1 MQIVPELCTNRERNK
16 GARAVPRQFR
26 SLQLAI
32 LTVFFLP
39 AFAWSQSVEVVVRPA
54 NEDFQQRLENAS
66 LSSAA
71 IENEDSKPEDVLAAA
86 QSEYGIMVGVL
97 YSRAHFAGEVSVRV
111 DGREA
116 ADISPFERP
125 SGIDLIQ
132 IVVSP
137 GPQFN
142 FGKLDVSPLAEETR
156 FSQSFSSGEPALVD
170 EIKSA
175 IRTAIRGWRDL
186 GYPQAA
192 VADQK
197 VVANHNL
204 RTLDV
209 SVKIEPGRRLR
220 FGKLTVS
227 GNKKVRTERVA
238 AITGLPDGEL
248 VTPEET
254 RDAEQR
260 LAAAGAF
267 RSFVLR
273 PADASNPDD
282 TLDFV
287 VDVLEE
293 KPRRLGFGAEYNS
306 SDGIRLSAFW
316 FHRNLTGASDRLR
329 FNFDIIKR
337 INERTE
343 FEFDIGASYRRPSV
357 ITADDDFFVDLRF
370 YQDDLDD
377 YVETALVFGSRIE
390 RQFSEEFSA
399 SLGVSL
405 SRSLTDFGITKRKYD
420 IYGIPGVLTWDS
432 RDFEN
437 DPKHGIFAKAEVMPF
452 YGAIDAD
459 SGLRATLNARYYQAI
474 GSDEKFVLALRGLVG
489 TVLNGRTGT
498 IPERMLFFSG
508 GSETVR
514 GHDYRSLGV
523 DVAGRTFGGAGFLG
537 ASVEGRYWVTET
549 LGVVVFYDYGY
560 VSPEELGRGGGK
572 SHSGAGIGARY
583 ATPIGPIRFDVA
595 GPVTGDGDGIQFY
608 LGIGQAY

>member
-1 MQIVPELCTNRERNK
+1 M
-16 GARAVPRQFR
+16 PRQLR

-32 LTVFFLP
+32 LLVFFLP
-39 AFAWSQSVEVVVRPA
+39 ALAWSQSVEVIVRPA
-54 NEDFQQRLENAS
+54 DDDLKQRLENAS

-71 IENEDSKPEDVLAAA
+71 IENEDSRPEDILAAA
-86 QSEYGIMVGVL
+86 QSEYGIMVGIL
-97 YSRAHFAGEVSVRV
+97 YSQAYFAGEVSVRV

-125 SGIDLIQ
+125 PGINLIQ
-132 IVVSP
+132 IVVDP
-137 GPQFN
+137 GPKFR
-142 FGKLDVSPLAEETR
+142 FGKLDIEPLAEAT
-156 FSQSFSSGEPALVD
+156 SFSRSFATGEPALTD
-170 EIKSA
+170 QIKSA
-175 IRTAIRGWRDL
+175 VRTAIRGWRDL

-192 VADQK
+192 VADQR
-197 VVANHNL
+197 VIANHRL

-209 SVKIEPGRRLR
+209 SIRIDPGRKLR
-220 FGKLTVS
+220 FGETTVS
-227 GNKKVRTERVA
+227 GNKNVRTERVA
-238 AITGLPDGEL
+238 AIAGLPEGEL

-254 RDAEQR
+254 RDAERR
-260 LAAAGAF
+260 LGAAGAF
-267 RSFVLR
+267 RSFSVR
-273 PADASNPDD
+273 PADAANPDD

-306 SDGIRLSAFW
+306 SDGVRLSAFW

-337 INERTE
+337 IDERTE
-343 FEFDIGASYRRPSV
+343 YEFDIGASYRRPSI
-357 ITADDDFFVDLRF
+357 ITADDDFFADLRF
-370 YQDDLDD
+370 YQDDLED
-377 YVETALVFGSRIE
+377 YVETALIFGSRIE
-390 RQFSEEFSA
+390 RQFSDRFSA

-405 SRSLTDFGITKRKYD
+405 SRSLTDFGFTKRKFD
-420 IYGIPGVLTWDS
+420 IYGVPAVLTWDS

-437 DPKHGIFAKAEVMPF
+437 DPKQGIFAKAEIMPF

-474 GSDEKFVLALRGLVG
+474 GAGEDFVLALRGLIG
-489 TVLNGRTGT
+489 TVVNGQTGA

-514 GHDYRSLGV
+514 GHEYRSLGV
-523 DVAGRTFGGAGFLG
+523 DVADRTFGGAGFLG

-549 LGVVVFYDYGY
+549 IGVVVFYDYGF
-560 VSPEELGRGGGK
+560 VSPEELGKGGGK

-595 GPVTGDGDGIQFY
+595 GPVTGEGDGLQFY
-608 LGIGQAY
+608 LGIGQAF

>member
-1 MQIVPELCTNRERNK
+1 MLRK
-16 GARAVPRQFR
+16 FR

-32 LTVFFLP
+32 LSLIFLP
-39 AFAWSQSVEVVVRPA
+39 ALAWAQSVEVVVRPA
-54 NEDFQQRLENAS
+54 NDDLQKRLENAS

-71 IENEDSKPEDVLAAA
+71 IENEDSKPKDILAAA
-86 QSEYGIMVGVL
+86 QSEYGSMVGVL
-97 YSRAHFAGEVSVRV
+97 YSQAHFAGNVSVRI

-116 ADISPFERP
+116 ADISPFERL
-125 SGIDLIQ
+125 SRVDRVRI
-132 IVVSP
+132 IVTP
-137 GPQFN
+137 GPKFT
-142 FGKLDVSPLAEETR
+142 FGKLDIRPLAEGTQ
-156 FSQSFSSGEPALVD
+156 FSQSFASGEPALVN

-175 IRTAIRGWRDL
+175 TRTAIRGWRDL
-186 GYPQAA
+186 GFPQTA
-192 VADQK
+192 VADQR
-197 VVANHNL
+197 VIANHKT

-209 SVKIEPGRRLR
+209 EIEVNPGRRLR
-220 FGKLTVS
+220 FGKVTVT

-254 RDAEQR
+254 RDAEER

-273 PADASNPDD
+273 PADAANPDN

-287 VDVLEE
+287 VDVQEE

-306 SDGIRLSAFW
+306 SDGIRLSTFW

-329 FNFDIIKR
+329 FNFDIVKR

-343 FEFDIGASYRRPSV
+343 FEFDIGTSYRRPAV

-390 RQFSEEFSA
+390 RQFSDELAA
-399 SLGVSL
+399 SLGISL
-405 SRSLTDFGITKRKYD
+405 SRSITDFGFTKRKFD
-420 IYGIPGVLTWDS
+420 IYGIPAVLTWDS

-437 DPKHGIFAKAEVMPF
+437 DPKQGIFAKAEVMPF

-459 SGLRATLNARYYQAI
+459 SGLRATLNARYYQAF
-474 GSDEKFVLALRGLVG
+474 GSDEDFVLALRGLVG
-489 TVLNGRTGT
+489 TVVNGRTGT
-498 IPERMLFFSG
+498 VPERMLFFSG

-537 ASVEGRYWVTET
+537 ASVEGRYWVTDSI
-549 LGVVVFYDYGY
+549 GVVVFYDYGY
-560 VSPEELGRGGGK
+560 VSPGELGKGNGE
-572 SHSGAGIGARY
+572 SHSGAGVGARY
-583 ATPIGPIRFDVA
+583 ATPIGPIRFDLA
-595 GPVTGDGDGIQFY
+595 GPVTGEGDGLQFY